1 MNASQRLQI
10 FSLLSREI
18 TEPKT
23 ELKYRSH
30 FQLLIAV
37 ILSAQ
42 ATDISVNRATR
53 PLFRDAPNP
62 ETIRDLGVEGLTP
75 YIRAIGLFNTKAKNI
90 ISTCNILIEKYQS
103 RVPRTR
109 AALEG
114 LPGVGRKT
122 ANVILNTAFGEPA
135 IAVDTHIFRISNRTG
150 LARGKTVLAVEKQL
164 LKTTP
169 ENFLIDAHHLLIL
182 HGRYTCKARAP
193 LCQNCVI
200 KKLCEFP
207 GKTELSG

>member
-10 FSLLSREI
+10 FSLLSRQI

-53 PLFRDAPNP
+53 PLFRDAPSP
-62 ETIRDLGVEGLTP
+62 EAIRDLGVEGLTE

-90 ISTCNILIEKYQS
+90 ISTCNILIEKYRS

-114 LPGVGRKT
+114 LPLSL
-122 ANVILNTAFGEPA
+122 IHISEP
-135 IAVDTHIFRISNRTG
+135 TRPS
-150 LARGKTVLAVEKQL
+150 
-164 LKTTP
+164 
-169 ENFLIDAHHLLIL
+169 
-182 HGRYTCKARAP
+182 
-193 LCQNCVI
+193 
-200 KKLCEFP
+200 
-207 GKTELSG
+207 

>member
-10 FSLLSREI
+10 FSLLSRQI

-53 PLFRDAPNP
+53 PLFRDAPSP
-62 ETIRDLGVEGLTP
+62 EAIRDLGVEGLTE

-90 ISTCNILIEKYQS
+90 ISTCNILIEKYRS
-103 RVPRTR
+103 RVPQTR

-164 LKTTP
+164 LRTTP
-169 ENFLIDAHHLLIL
+169 ENFLVDAHHLLIL

-193 LCQNCVI
+193 LCKSCAI

-207 GKTELSG
+207 AKTELSG

>member
-10 FSLLSREI
+10 FSLLSRQI

-53 PLFRDAPNP
+53 PLLRDAPSP
-62 ETIRDLGVEGLTP
+62 EAIRDLGVEGLTE

-90 ISTCNILIEKYQS
+90 ISTCNILIEKYRS
-103 RVPRTR
+103 RVTQTR

-164 LKTTP
+164 LRTTP
-169 ENFLIDAHHLLIL
+169 ENFLVDAHHLLIL

-193 LCQNCVI
+193 LCKNCAI

-207 GKTELSG
+207 AKTELSG

>member
-10 FSLLSREI
+10 FSLLSRQI

-53 PLFRDAPNP
+53 PLFRDAPRP
-62 ETIRDLGVEGLTP
+62 EAIRDLGVEDLTE

-90 ISTCNILIEKYQS
+90 ISTCNILIEKYRS

-150 LARGKTVLAVEKQL
+150 LARGKTVFAVEKQL
-164 LKTTP
+164 LRTTP
-169 ENFLIDAHHLLIL
+169 ENFLVDAHHLLIL

-193 LCQNCVI
+193 LCKNCAI

-207 GKTELSG
+207 AKTELSG

>member
-150 LARGKTVLAVEKQL
+150 ACARKNSVSGGEATSKNHAGEFSHRCAPSINPSRTIHVQS
-164 LKTTP
+164 
-169 ENFLIDAHHLLIL
+169 
-182 HGRYTCKARAP
+182 ARTS
-193 LCQNCVI
+193 LS
-200 KKLCEFP
+200 KLRHQ
-207 GKTELSG
+207 KVM